1 MPVPTGRRPGILPG
15 LVDAHVHLG
24 FDGGPDPVA
33 RMRSATDAE
42 LLILM
47 LRSAR
52 ELLGAGVTTA
62 RDLGARSFLD
72 VTVRDAVASG
82 MARGPRMLC
91 AGRPITVT
99 GGHCWF
105 MGAECD
111 NAQAV
116 RTMVRLHHKM
126 GVDVIKVMS
135 TGGFMTIGSAPWF
148 AQFTGD
154 ELAAGRAAAALGVD
168 HLTGRVALGLEADIV
183 AVGGDPRLD
192 LAALSDL
199 RLVLARGVPFVP
211 DDLPPS
217 ARPSADPLQG

>member
-72 VTVRDAVASG
+72 V
-82 MARGPRMLC
+82 
-91 AGRPITVT
+91 
-99 GGHCWF
+99 
-105 MGAECD
+105 
-111 NAQAV
+111 
-116 RTMVRLHHKM
+116 
-126 GVDVIKVMS
+126 IKVMS

-168 HLTGRVALGLEADIV
+168 HLTGRVAVGLEADIV